1 MRKYLLEIGTC
12 VFALL
17 TAGTACARG
26 MKPFPLVETGDR
38 VIAPPA
44 GVHPFYKKYINAGG
58 VLIVSSQK
66 VPDAA
71 LAAARVTV
79 LFLMS
84 KRPDLQAALVE
95 NHPRIS
101 IMALSET
108 ASDLPEFGPES
119 DGEWGLGQMPGDPA
133 SLVSERG
140 VCYPGNPEYRANF
153 LVHEFVHMIHNLALP
168 AVEPGAVEEIYA
180 AYRAAVERGEFKAP
194 VDEPP
199 GGLTPFVAYGDD
211 EYFTTAVNAWYGLDE
226 SWPGPWMDVRKGE
239 EGPRSGTRAELESR
253 DPAVAA
259 IVRRYFPDRGEAALT
274 GCARGMSRIAYTKYG
289 ESGPEI
295 WVMDA
300 DGSGSRRL
308 GPGSGPSWSPDG
320 SKLAFAKTVDGN
332 TDIYFMDA
340 ADGDHVTRLTTHPA
354 EDHGPAWSPDGSM
367 IAFNSDR
374 SGSDQIWRTN
384 VEAGSWGYNLTQL
397 TEDTSHHRVNNFI
410 SWSPDGLWIAFE
422 ADRDRDDPEI
432 YLANAVD
439 GTDQRRLTFTRAL
452 DEVPSWSPDGRR
464 ILFSSDRHDDP
475 QSGTY
480 DIYIMDADGS
490 NRKRLTITPGAASYP
505 SMSPDGKHI
514 VYTYSLRD
522 DDAAEIWIMNADGS
536 GQRRLL
542 EGGSTPRYS
551 PF

>member
-1 MRKYLLEIGTC
+1 
-12 VFALL
+12 
-17 TAGTACARG
+17 
-26 MKPFPLVETGDR
+26 
-38 VIAPPA
+38 
-44 GVHPFYKKYINAGG
+44 
-58 VLIVSSQK
+58 
-66 VPDAA
+66 
-71 LAAARVTV
+71 
-79 LFLMS
+79 
-84 KRPDLQAALVE
+84 
-95 NHPRIS
+95 
-101 IMALSET
+101 
-108 ASDLPEFGPES
+108 
-119 DGEWGLGQMPGDPA
+119 
-133 SLVSERG
+133 
-140 VCYPGNPEYRANF
+140 
-153 LVHEFVHMIHNLALP
+153 
-168 AVEPGAVEEIYA
+168 
-180 AYRAAVERGEFKAP
+180 
-194 VDEPP
+194 
-199 GGLTPFVAYGDD
+199 
-211 EYFTTAVNAWYGLDE
+211 
-226 SWPGPWMDVRKGE
+226 
-239 EGPRSGTRAELESR
+239 
-253 DPAVAA
+253 
-259 IVRRYFPDRGEAALT
+259 
-274 GCARGMSRIAYTKYG
+274 
-289 ESGPEI
+289 
-295 WVMDA
+295 MDA
-300 DGSGSRRL
+300 EGSGSRRL

-332 TDIYFMDA
+332 TDIYYTDA
-340 ADGDHVTRLTTHPA
+340 AAGGHVTRLTTHPA

-397 TEDTSHHRVNNFI
+397 TEDTPHNRVNNFI
-410 SWSPDGLWIAFE
+410 SWSPNGLWIAFE

-464 ILFSSDRHDDP
+464 ILFSSDMHDDP

-490 NRKRLTITPGAASYP
+490 NRKRLTVTPGAASYP

-522 DDAAEIWIMNADGS
+522 EDAAEIWIMNADGS